1 MRVDQSQAREGVR
14 SEVGNIAAIEGL
26 RGVAVL
32 WVLLFHY
39 VSVRG
44 EKYADPL
51 IALIDSTR
59 ASSALAHFGFLGVD
73 LFFLITGF
81 LLTLP
86 WFKHAADG
94 RPAPSVGEFYLRRA
108 RRILPAYYVQ
118 LALLFFV
125 FAPLLQP
132 GVWGKATRYMV
143 DNLMLHIGFLH
154 YMTPYSSA
162 SLTLNGPLW
171 TLALEMQ
178 YYLIL
183 PLLALAFVR
192 RPWISA
198 CVLFAI
204 TAAWRLL
211 AASDMEPLIAVYRD
225 IGRPWGVPDASLRQ
239 LATTQLPGY
248 LGHFAFGIICGRAWL
263 LSRGRDPG
271 PREKWL
277 LAALFAA
284 AVGALYVLLY
294 IGFPVQ
300 GDKTWFAVPALM
312 AIAMWA
318 AVSRRPPWAKR
329 VLGTVSLAFVGRI
342 SYSMYL
348 YHLPVLLLFDKYVG
362 AGIGFAA
369 FPIYFAAILAVSML
383 SFRYVERQ
391 GPLLPGATAIA
402 SSAVSR
408 GRA

>member
-1 MRVDQSQAREGVR
+1 VRDDRTPANEGVR

-32 WVLLFHY
+32 LVVLFHY
-39 VSVRG
+39 IVVRG
-44 EKYADPL
+44 EKFADPFIEL
-51 IALIDSTR
+51 VDSFTASRAIA
-59 ASSALAHFGFLGVD
+59 HHGFLGVD

-94 RPAPSVGEFYLRRA
+94 RPAPSAREFYLRRA

-118 LALLFFV
+118 LTILFFF
-125 FAPLLQP
+125 FAPLLLP
-132 GVWGKATRYMV
+132 GIWGKSTRYML
-143 DNLMLHIGFLH
+143 DNLLLHIGFLH

-162 SLTLNGPLW
+162 SLTINGPLW

-183 PLLALAFVR
+183 PLIALAFVR
-192 RPWISA
+192 RPWVSA
-198 CVLFAI
+198 AVLIGI

-211 AASDMEPLIAVYRD
+211 AAADLEPLIAVYRD
-225 IGRPWGVPDASLRQ
+225 IGRPWSVPDTSLRQ

-248 LGHFAFGIICGRAWL
+248 LGHFACGILCGRAWL
-263 LSRGRDPG
+263 MNRTREPG
-271 PREKWL
+271 TRESWL
-277 LAALFAA
+277 LALLFAA
-284 AVGALYVLLY
+284 AVWAIYELLAT
-294 IGFPVQ
+294 GFPIQ
-300 GDKTWFAVPALM
+300 GDKSWFALPALI

-318 AVSRRPPWAKR
+318 GVSRRPAWGRR
-329 VLGTVSLAFVGRI
+329 VLGARSLAFVGRV

-348 YHLPVLLLFDKYVG
+348 YHLPLLLLFDKYVESRL
-362 AGIGFAA
+362 GFTA
-369 FPIYFAAILAVSML
+369 FPVYFIALLAVSML

-391 GPLLPGATAIA
+391 GPLFREPMVAASAI
-402 SSAVSR
+402 SR